1 MMFVR
6 VRKLVDL
13 ALIACISYP
22 AAQTV
27 YGQVAQRPAPPAGQV
42 APGQTLGND
51 ARGQR
56 DLGRRDDNRIL
67 QGSSLI
73 GAPVMFQAGGNFGT
87 LRDFVISDSGCVEYA
102 VIGADNGLVAVPW
115 GNGMFDVGRRAFV
128 VDFGRDRIRDLPRF
142 RDVADLR
149 DAGLRGRIHT
159 FFGNN
164 RNGMQ
169 QHGAAF
175 RPENNARS
183 QNNPN
188 EHGTANGAQRFGN
201 PGTQGNPRTGTAP
214 GNRGANEGTRHEK

>member
-1 MMFVR
+1 V
-6 VRKLVDL
+6 
-13 ALIACISYP
+13 
-22 AAQTV
+22 T
-27 YGQVAQRPAPPAGQV
+27 PPAGQV
-42 APGQTLGND
+42 APGQTFGND
-51 ARGQR
+51 VRGQR
-56 DLGRRDDNRIL
+56 DVGRPDDGRREDNRIL

-142 RDVADLR
+142 RDVSELR

-159 FFGNN
+159 FFGD
-164 RNGMQ
+164 RRGAMQ
-169 QHGAAF
+169 QRGAAF
-175 RPENNARS
+175 RPDNNAR
-183 QNNPN
+183 QQTNPN

-201 PGTQGNPRTGTAP
+201 PGTQGNPRP
-214 GNRGANEGTRHEK
+214 GNTTNNREGHDGTRREK